1 MRKYQSQN
9 IKSQP
14 QRKHLHKQQ
23 QHHIFLESQINNCSK
38 ISQTWAKFSRSH
50 LWTEP
55 LRLMDAKL
63 SQTGISAGSLRRIFA
78 TFALRSES
86 ASRRSAQNL
95 EEMRFRSWGI
105 FSFAKNSDIE
115 PKQTA
120 SNS

>member
-14 QRKHLHKQQ
+14 LDRENIYTNCKKQ
-23 QHHIFLESQINNCSK
+23 QHHILLESQINNCGK

-63 SQTGISAGSLRRIFA
+63 SQTAISAGSLRRIFA
-78 TFALRSES
+78 TFGGDAVQILG
-86 ASRRSAQNL
+86 NIL
-95 EEMRFRSWGI
+95 FR
-105 FSFAKNSDIE
+105 
-115 PKQTA
+115 
-120 SNS
+120 